1 MSLVTEY
8 KNEQTS
14 PDQSFFRAALYS
26 CTTSNSG
33 NRDAI
38 ARMLEDDDKVR
49 KISTEYWNEGFENL
63 AHDRGA
69 HLLKRMLEL
78 RSDDITPT
86 AINAA
91 VKRATA
97 NAQEKPLEVILQ
109 SKRADDLVP
118 SSIVN
123 LLYLAG
129 YERAERCTEIMQSI
143 LKLKQMDQVNSNE
156 VDVLVG
162 CLAER
167 ARNEELALVLDS
179 SLKTKITDYGI
190 KRMISGSKN
199 DGAARESHIVTKVI
213 IERYFPDITLQ
224 KN

>member
-38 ARMLEDDDKVR
+38 AQMLEDDDKVR

-91 VKRATA
+91 VKEQLPMPRR
-97 NAQEKPLEVILQ
+97 NLWRLFCNQKELMILFPAQCQ
-109 SKRADDLVP
+109 
-118 SSIVN
+118 
-123 LLYLAG
+123 
-129 YERAERCTEIMQSI
+129 
-143 LKLKQMDQVNSNE
+143 
-156 VDVLVG
+156 
-162 CLAER
+162 
-167 ARNEELALVLDS
+167 LALFSRL
-179 SLKTKITDYGI
+179 
-190 KRMISGSKN
+190 
-199 DGAARESHIVTKVI
+199 
-213 IERYFPDITLQ
+213 
-224 KN
+224 